1 MSVLRKV
8 DGAVL
13 WLLRTNERAEMNIK
27 SEAKKRGVDP
37 NRLIFAKKLPQAEH
51 LARHKHADLFLD
63 TFCYNAHTTASD
75 ALWAGLPVITKK
87 GEQFAARV
95 SASLLTAVGLPE
107 LITETDADY
116 ENLIIELANQPE
128 KLSKIRS
135 KLQSNRLTKPLF
147 DTKRYTRNFEA
158 GLLQAYDLYF
168 NGEQPRH
175 IYVKDAN

>member
-1 MSVLRKV
+1 
-8 DGAVL
+8 
-13 WLLRTNERAEMNIK
+13 MNIK

-37 NRLIFAKKLPQAEH
+37 NRLIFANKLPQAEH

-128 KLSKIRS
+128 KLCKIRS

-147 DTKRYTRNFEA
+147 DTKR
-158 GLLQAYDLYF
+158 
-168 NGEQPRH
+168 
-175 IYVKDAN
+175 